1 METPGRVERAFSGN
15 SDIFP
20 GTSIGLSEHS
30 LSYAD
35 AVPTRHERAEP
46 LPADDRRQAIIEAV
60 IPLLL
65 EKGPTVTTREMAVA
79 ANIAEGTIF
88 RVFPDKT
95 SVVHAAIEASMDP
108 DQIQQ
113 DIAAIPPTAPLTNQL
128 EAAARILV
136 ERSERVAALIG
147 VLRASGSHADGPP
160 AGARRYVMD
169 ANTAILSALTKLFER
184 NGDEIR
190 VSPHQAAIAFR
201 GFVFAMA
208 HPLVSTDEKPSMPE
222 SVDVLM
228 NGIASPTKNGA
239 D

>member
-1 METPGRVERAFSGN
+1 M
-15 SDIFP
+15 
-20 GTSIGLSEHS
+20 
-30 LSYAD
+30 
-35 AVPTRHERAEP
+35 PTRHERAEP
-46 LPADDRRQAIIEAV
+46 LPADERRRAIVEAV

-65 EKGPTVTTREMAVA
+65 EKGPAVTTREMADA

-95 SVVHAAIEASMDP
+95 SVIHDAVKASVDP

-113 DIAAIPPTAPLTNQL
+113 AIAAILPTAPLADQL

-147 VLRASGSHADGPP
+147 VLRASGSHAGGPP
-160 AGARRYVMD
+160 SGARQYVMD
-169 ANTAILSALTKLFER
+169 ANTAILSALTRLFER
-184 NGDEIR
+184 NRDEIR

-201 GFVFAMA
+201 GFVFATA
-208 HPLVSTDEKPSMPE
+208 HPLVSSDEKPSFLE
-222 SVDVLM
+222 SVEVLM
-228 NGIASPTKNGA
+228 NGIASPTRNGT